1 MSGPLPRVWAVS
13 LQASW
18 FEFIGTCSYHE
29 ANEVYEK
36 YVMPLFS
43 MEEHQVKAREF
54 LISLLPRGAVAVEDI
69 KREELAHYHSIIAI
83 VIHRVI
89 DTAYDDI
96 VRMGSDTIKSLP
108 AYFESLSN
116 PIPSTTRTP
125 RQQKAFHN
133 ISTLSR
139 PNCTPLILHT
149 TNSLST
155 Y

>member
-54 LISLLPRGAVAVEDI
+54 LISLLTRGAVAVEDI
-69 KREELAHYHSIIAI
+69 
-83 VIHRVI
+83 
-89 DTAYDDI
+89 
-96 VRMGSDTIKSLP
+96 
-108 AYFESLSN
+108 
-116 PIPSTTRTP
+116 STSSKFYT
-125 RQQKAFHN
+125 FGC
-133 ISTLSR
+133 I
-139 PNCTPLILHT
+139 
-149 TNSLST
+149 
-155 Y
+155 